1 MTEVHA
7 ADWVVPVVEPPLHE
21 GAIAIAAGAI
31 VDVGP
36 RDDVLGRHPSA
47 HVEEHGAAAILPGFV
62 NAHTHLE
69 YATYGG
75 FGDGLPFGPWLVD
88 HVRRKR
94 ALDADAVHASAVL
107 GAEACLRAGV
117 TCVAD
122 CSFAGAT
129 VGALRETGLRGTVY
143 LEAFGGGGHDADE
156 VAAQAA
162 SRLDALAGVG
172 GPRVRLG
179 VSPHAPY
186 TVAPA
191 TYAALTRLARERGL
205 LLATHVAES
214 AAELDAVRD
223 GAGPVVEAMRGFFEV
238 AVLGEHP
245 LARLARDGLLGPD
258 VLVIH
263 AVHVGEPELR
273 LLAETGTPVAHCP
286 RSNALLGCGVAPAAA
301 MLAAGVTVGL
311 GTDSPSSALDLDPFA
326 ELRAAIL
333 MARAVAQDAGALSP
347 RDALRMGTVDAA
359 AAVGRAGEVGALA
372 VGLRADVVVLELG
385 GTPYWPV
392 EDVEAAVVYGGSPD
406 RVALTLV
413 DGSLRYGKSD
423 DARYR
428 HALERASKAR
438 AAMIS
443 SSTR

>member
-1 MTEVHA
+1 VTEVHA
-7 ADWVVPVVEPPLHE
+7 ADWVVPVVASPLRD
-21 GAIAIAAGAI
+21 GAIAIDDGAI

-36 RDDVLGRHPSA
+36 REDVLGRHPSA
-47 HVEEHGAAAILPGFV
+47 PITEHGAAAILPGFV

-75 FGDGLPFGPWLVD
+75 FGDGLPFGPWLAD

-94 ALDADAVHASAVL
+94 TLDADAVHASAVL

-143 LEAFGGGGHDADE
+143 LEAFGGLNHDADE
-156 VAAQAA
+156 VAARAA
-162 SRLDALAGVG
+162 GRLDALAGTC
-172 GPRVRLG
+172 GPLVRLG

-191 TYAALTRLARERGL
+191 TYAALARLAREREL
-205 LLATHVAES
+205 PLATHVAES
-214 AAELDAVRD
+214 AGEIEAARD
-223 GAGPVVEAMRGFFEV
+223 GTGPVVEAVRGFFDV

-245 LARLARDGLLGPD
+245 LAHLAREGLLGPAT
-258 VLVIH
+258 LVIH
-263 AVHVGEPELR
+263 AVHVGDAELR
-273 LLAETGTPVAHCP
+273 LLADTGSPVAHCP
-286 RSNALLGCGVAPAAA
+286 RSNAVLGCGVAPVAA
-301 MLAAGVTVGL
+301 MRAAGITVGV

-333 MARAVAQDAGALSP
+333 MARASAQDAGVLSP
-347 RDALRMGTVDAA
+347 RDVLRMATADAA

-372 VGLRADVVVLELG
+372 PGLRADVVVVELG

-392 EDVEAAVVYGGSPD
+392 EDVEAAVVYGASPD

-413 DGSLRYGKSD
+413 DGTLRYRKSD

-428 HALERASKAR
+428 HALERAATAR